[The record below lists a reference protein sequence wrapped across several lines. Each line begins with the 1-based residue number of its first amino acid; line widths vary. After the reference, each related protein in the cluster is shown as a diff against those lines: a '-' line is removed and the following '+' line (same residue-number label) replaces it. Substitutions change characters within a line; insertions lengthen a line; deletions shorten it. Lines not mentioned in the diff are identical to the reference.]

1 MSETIVGVKPCI
13 FKTTCLCQSINIFE
27 LWSIWSPS
35 SFIATP
41 LICVCP
47 LTYWIN
53 IIPATCM
60 SFHLLLWSC
69 ALYRNPGL
77 LQLYCRILLTVKDAC
92 KCVAVKWWYVLST
105 HPVKVFSRKQHECL
119 SSSSICASLAD
130 SRRHNWCDK
139 QFVTLHNL
147 YNLYIWE
154 EKINTHYQLLSS
166 YFIYSQEAY
175 STQMEERIQLP
186 NPHPGCSIH
195 SAGFQSPECYQFTTS
210 LWNSLSQ
217 MY

>member
-1 MSETIVGVKPCI
+1 MRS
-13 FKTTCLCQSINIFE
+13 CQMVVC
-27 LWSIWSPS
+27 
-35 SFIATP
+35 TP
-41 LICVCP
+41 
-47 LTYWIN
+47 TQ
-53 IIPATCM
+53 
-60 SFHLLLWSC
+60 F
-69 ALYRNPGL
+69 
-77 LQLYCRILLTVKDAC
+77 
-92 KCVAVKWWYVLST
+92 ST
-105 HPVKVFSRKQHECL
+105 HLVKVFSKKKKGKKKTELRVILQDECL

-139 QFVTLHNL
+139 QFVMLYNLYNL

-186 NPHPGCSIH
+186 NPQPGCSIH

-210 LWNSLSQ
+210 LWNSQSQ